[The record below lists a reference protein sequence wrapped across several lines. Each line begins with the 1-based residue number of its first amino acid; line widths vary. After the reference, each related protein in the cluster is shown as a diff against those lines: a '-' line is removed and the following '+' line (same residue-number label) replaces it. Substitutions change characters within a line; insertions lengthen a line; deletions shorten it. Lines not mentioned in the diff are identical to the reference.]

1 MKWLFSAADAS
12 KYPDLALG
20 VRRYLPSK
28 AFMNDVS
35 VLDKNEKSQMFGIT
49 EGAAVRLTTDPG
61 L

>member
-1 MKWLFSAADAS
+1 MPANTQIW
-12 KYPDLALG
+12 P
-20 VRRYLPSK
+20 
-28 AFMNDVS
+28 NVS